1 MAALSASPARAAIK
15 VATLSVMR
23 VYWRAAA
30 ERQARMLQ
38 QRTMNQANTPE
49 IVIVAGPTA
58 SGKSALAL
66 AIAEEFA
73 GTIINA
79 DSQQVYRDLAV
90 LSARPSEAEMARV
103 PHRLYGVIDAA
114 ENCSAGRWLALA
126 QAEIDA
132 ARAAR
137 RLPILTGGTGLYLE
151 ALLNGLAE
159 LPPIPAS
166 ARDEAKALH
175 AALGGVAFRERL
187 ATLDPVS
194 AAKLGANDT
203 QRLTRAYEVA
213 LATGKSLSQWQVEQ
227 APAPDLR
234 AAAIVLLPE
243 REGLYQACDTRVTAM
258 VALGAEEEARTLL
271 ARGLAT
277 NLPAMK
283 AVGLRELGAVLDGS
297 VTRDEAVAAMQQA
310 TRQYAKRQYT
320 WFRNRLQES
329 GILRR
334 ITINEQ
340 FSVSLL
346 PEIFAFI
353 RHSLLTS
360 RG

>member
-1 MAALSASPARAAIK
+1 MSEAD
-15 VATLSVMR
+15 
-23 VYWRAAA
+23 
-30 ERQARMLQ
+30 
-38 QRTMNQANTPE
+38 TPE

-66 AIAEEFA
+66 AIAEEFG

-90 LSARPSEAEMARV
+90 LSARPSDADMARV
-103 PHRLYGVIDAA
+103 PHRLYGMIDAA

-126 QAEIDA
+126 QAEVGA
-132 ARAAR
+132 ARAAG

-166 ARDEAKALH
+166 ARETAKALH
-175 AALGGVAFRERL
+175 AELGGVAFRERL
-187 ATLDPVS
+187 AALDPVS

-213 LATGKSLSQWQVEQ
+213 LATGKSLSQWQEEQ

-234 AAAIVLLPE
+234 AAAVVLLPE
-243 REGLYQACDTRVTAM
+243 REGLYKACDARVTAM
-258 VALGAEEEARTLL
+258 IDHGAEEETRALL
-271 ARGLAT
+271 ARGLAA

-283 AVGLRELGAVLDGS
+283 AVGLRELGATLDGRVS
-297 VTRDEAVAAMQQA
+297 LEEAIAAMQQV

-320 WFRNRLQES
+320 WFRNRLQAS
-329 GILRR
+329 GMLRR
-334 ITINEQ
+334 ITVNEQ

-346 PEIFAFI
+346 PDIFSFI

-360 RG
+360 RS

>member
-1 MAALSASPARAAIK
+1 
-15 VATLSVMR
+15 
-23 VYWRAAA
+23 
-30 ERQARMLQ
+30 MLQ
-38 QRTMNQANTPE
+38 QRTMNEANTPE
-49 IVIVAGPTA
+49 MVIVAGPTA

-90 LSARPSEAEMARV
+90 LSARPSEVEMAHV

-132 ARAAR
+132 VRAAG
-137 RLPILTGGTGLYLE
+137 RLPILAGGTGLYLE

-159 LPPIPAS
+159 LPPIPAA
-166 ARDEAKALH
+166 AREEAKALY
-175 AALGGVAFRERL
+175 AELGGIAFRERL
-187 ATLDPVS
+187 AALDPVG
-194 AAKLGANDT
+194 AAKIAASDA
-203 QRLTRAYEVA
+203 QRLTRAYEVVR
-213 LATGKSLSQWQVEQ
+213 ATGKPLSQWQAEQ
-227 APAPDLR
+227 APNRSLR
-234 AAAIVLLPE
+234 GAAIVLLPE
-243 REGLYQACDTRVTAM
+243 RDGLYRACDARVVHMMTQ
-258 VALGAEEEARTLL
+258 GAEEEARALL
-271 ARGLAT
+271 GRGLGA

-283 AVGLRELGAVLDGS
+283 AVGLRELDATLCGRM
-297 VTRDEAVAAMQQA
+297 TREEAVAAMQQS

-329 GILRR
+329 EILRR
-334 ITINEQ
+334 LTIKTQ

-346 PEIFAFI
+346 PGIFSFI
-353 RHSLLTS
+353 RSSLLTS
-360 RG
+360 RR

>member
-1 MAALSASPARAAIK
+1 MSDAS
-15 VATLSVMR
+15 V
-23 VYWRAAA
+23 
-30 ERQARMLQ
+30 
-38 QRTMNQANTPE
+38 PE

-66 AIAEEFA
+66 AIAEEFS

-103 PHRLYGVIDAA
+103 SHRLYGVIDAA

-126 QAEIDA
+126 NTEIEA
-132 ARAAR
+132 ARGAG

-151 ALLNGLAE
+151 ALLKGLAE

-166 ARDEAKALH
+166 ARAEAKALH
-175 AALGGVAFRERL
+175 AELGGVAFRERL
-187 ATLDPVS
+187 AALDPVG

-213 LATGKSLSQWQVEQ
+213 LATGKSLSQWQEEQ
-227 APAPDLR
+227 APAPDRR
-234 AAAIVLLPE
+234 AAAVVLVPE
-243 REGLYQACDTRVTAM
+243 REELYQACDARVTAM
-258 VALGAEEEARTLL
+258 IAQGAEEETRALL
-271 ARGLAT
+271 ARGLAAS
-277 NLPAMK
+277 LPAMK
-283 AVGLRELGAVLDGS
+283 AIGLRELGAALDGRVS
-297 VTRDEAVAAMQQA
+297 REEANAAMQQA

-320 WFRNRLQES
+320 WFRNRLKED

-334 ITINEQ
+334 VTVKEK

-346 PEIFAFI
+346 HDIFSFI

-360 RG
+360 HG

>member
-1 MAALSASPARAAIK
+1 MSDAD
-15 VATLSVMR
+15 
-23 VYWRAAA
+23 
-30 ERQARMLQ
+30 
-38 QRTMNQANTPE
+38 TPE

-90 LSARPSEAEMARV
+90 LSARPGDAETARV

-126 QAEIDA
+126 KTEIDA
-132 ARAAR
+132 ARAAG
-137 RLPILTGGTGLYLE
+137 RLPILVGGTGLYLE

-166 ARDEAKALH
+166 ARVEAKALH
-175 AALGGVAFRERL
+175 AALGGAAFRDRL
-187 ATLDPVS
+187 AALDPVG

-213 LATGKSLSQWQVEQ
+213 LATGKSLSQWQAEQ
-227 APAPDLR
+227 APTPDLR
-234 AAAIVLLPE
+234 AAAVVLLPD
-243 REGLYQACDTRVTAM
+243 REGLYEACDARVTAM
-258 VALGAEEEARTLL
+258 VAHGAEAEARALL
-271 ARGLAT
+271 ARGLAAH
-277 NLPAMK
+277 LPAMK
-283 AVGLRELGAVLDGS
+283 AVGLRELGAAREGGVSQD
-297 VTRDEAVAAMQQA
+297 AAIAAMQQA
-310 TRQYAKRQYT
+310 TRRYAKRQYT
-320 WFRNRLQES
+320 WFRNRLQDS
-329 GILRR
+329 AILRR
-334 ITINEQ
+334 KTVKEK

-346 PEIFAFI
+346 HDIFSFI

-360 RG
+360 RA

>member
-1 MAALSASPARAAIK
+1 MSDP
-15 VATLSVMR
+15 
-23 VYWRAAA
+23 
-30 ERQARMLQ
+30 
-38 QRTMNQANTPE
+38 PE

-66 AIAEEFA
+66 AIAEEFG

-90 LSARPSEAEMARV
+90 LSARPGDAEMARV

-126 QAEIDA
+126 KAEIHA
-132 ARAAR
+132 ACAAGG
-137 RLPILTGGTGLYLE
+137 LPILVGGTGLYLE

-166 ARDEAKALH
+166 AREEAKALH
-175 AALGGVAFRERL
+175 AELGGVAFRERL

-213 LATGKSLSQWQVEQ
+213 LATGKSLSQFQAEQ
-227 APAPDLR
+227 APPPDLR
-234 AAAIVLLPE
+234 AAAIVLTPE
-243 REGLYQACDTRVTAM
+243 REGLYQACDARVTAM
-258 VALGAEEEARTLL
+258 VAQGAEGEVRALL
-271 ARGLAT
+271 ARGLAAD
-277 NLPAMK
+277 LPAMK
-283 AVGLRELGAVLDGS
+283 AVGLRELGAAIEGRA
-297 VTRDEAVAAMQQA
+297 TRDEAIAAMQQA

-320 WFRNRLQES
+320 WFRNRLKDGE
-329 GILRR
+329 ILRR
-334 ITINEQ
+334 LTVTEK

>member
-1 MAALSASPARAAIK
+1 MSEASAR
-15 VATLSVMR
+15 
-23 VYWRAAA
+23 
-30 ERQARMLQ
+30 
-38 QRTMNQANTPE
+38 E

-66 AIAEEFA
+66 ALAEEFA

-90 LSARPSEAEMARV
+90 LSARPGDAETARV

-132 ARAAR
+132 VRAAG
-137 RLPILTGGTGLYLE
+137 RLPILAGGTGLYLE

-159 LPPIPAS
+159 LPPIPAA
-166 ARDEAKALH
+166 AREEAKALYAELG
-175 AALGGVAFRERL
+175 AAAFRERV
-187 ATLDPVS
+187 AALDPVG
-194 AAKLGANDT
+194 AAKIAASDA

-213 LATGKSLSQWQVEQ
+213 RATGKPLSQWQAEQ
-227 APAPDLR
+227 APNRSLR

-243 REGLYQACDTRVTAM
+243 REGLYRACDARVMAM
-258 VALGAEEEARTLL
+258 IAQGAEDEVRTLL
-271 ARGLAT
+271 ARNLPAH
-277 NLPAMK
+277 LPAMK
-283 AVGLRELGAVLDGS
+283 AVGLRELGAALGG
-297 VTRDEAVAAMQQA
+297 RIPRKEALAAMQQA
-310 TRQYAKRQYT
+310 THQYAKRQYT

-329 GILRR
+329 EILRR
-334 ITINEQ
+334 LTINKQ
-340 FSVSLL
+340 FSESLL
-346 PEIFAFI
+346 PEIFSFI

-360 RG
+360 RR